1 MRSPGVSLRAPAFT
15 QKEEEKPRTLT
26 DLLFEI
32 HAFVRVCPCGP
43 WLNFFGSIESLRVIK
58 APRRLSHKKV

>member
-1 MRSPGVSLRAPAFT
+1 PEKECQAPKRGKNHGHT
-15 QKEEEKPRTLT
+15 RTNT

-43 WLNFFGSIESLRVIK
+43 WLNFFGSIESLGVIK